1 MSSDPNRWVQNPPS
15 VFVKVHGTSRE
26 SMNNKFGLVVQFAA
40 DKQRYTVL
48 MCESQDAVSLK
59 TENLVVCGMMEKS
72 RAYLQMFR
80 NNRDIQ
86 RQWQSVETQIRQRT
100 GLSPKYAGV
109 ALLAILVVG
118 WYLLGFSKVLLLI
131 TALMMILSVI
141 GVDVAAGR
149 DWRSVARMAP
159 SRWRELVRTQIPLVG
174 PRIAASKVLLTLF
187 TAALGA
193 FLVYSLA
200 VTPAATTSA
209 PRRALS
215 SPSSASNWWNPW
227 SPTAAP
233 PMAPMPTSEV
243 KFSSREMQQ
252 LQQQYYKLGFDDATA
267 AKAFGASLP
276 DYGLNAATLD
286 GDEASASKEPS
297 ETTGDY
303 AWRDMAAVDR
313 VYDRDLPLPPV
324 SPKKS
329 PFGISTA
336 LAAFTIYRMLQPMA
350 VNAEGRL
357 DWDLFRANLYTMEVW
372 KLGLVAF
379 SVYRLV
385 ASFL

>member
-15 VFVKVHGTSRE
+15 VFVKVHGTSRDT
-26 SMNNKFGLVVQFAA
+26 MNNKFGLVVQYAG

-59 TENLVVCGMMEKS
+59 AENLVVCGMVEKS

-86 RQWQSVETQIRQRT
+86 RQWQSVETQIHQRT
-100 GLSPKYAGV
+100 GLSLKYAGA
-109 ALLAILVVG
+109 ALLAMLIVG
-118 WYLLGFSKVLLLI
+118 WYLLGFSKVLLLV
-131 TALMMILSVI
+131 TVLMMVLSVI
-141 GVDVAAGR
+141 SVDVAAGR

-174 PRIAASKVLLTLF
+174 PRIAASKVLLALF
-187 TAALGA
+187 SAALGA

-200 VTPAATTSA
+200 VTPAASST
-209 PRRALS
+209 PRRAWS
-215 SPSSASNWWNPW
+215 SSSNWWNPW

-233 PMAPMPTSEV
+233 MPMATSEA

-252 LQQQYYKLGFDDATA
+252 LQQQYYKLGFDDATE
-267 AKAFGASLP
+267 AKVFGASLP
-276 DYGLNAATLD
+276 DYGLD
-286 GDEASASKEPS
+286 GDETAAPKEPN
-297 ETTGDY
+297 EAAGDY
-303 AWRDMAAVDR
+303 AWRNMATANRD
-313 VYDRDLPLPPV
+313 YASDLPLPAA

-329 PFGISTA
+329 SFGISTA
-336 LAAFTIYRMLQPMA
+336 LAAFTIYRLLQPMS
-350 VNAEGRL
+350 VNAEGHL

>member
-26 SMNNKFGLVVQFAA
+26 TMNNKFGLVVQYAA
-40 DKQRYTVL
+40 DKLRYTVL

-59 TENLVVCGMMEKS
+59 AENLVVCGMVEKS

-86 RQWQSVETQIRQRT
+86 RQWQSMETQIRQRT
-100 GLSPKYAGV
+100 GLSPKYAGA
-109 ALLAILVVG
+109 ALLAMLVVG
-118 WYLLGFSKVLLLI
+118 WYLLGFSKVLLLL
-131 TALMMILSVI
+131 TALMMLFSVI

-174 PRIAASKVLLTLF
+174 PRIAASNVFLNLF

-193 FLVYSLA
+193 FLVYSLL
-200 VTPAATTSA
+200 VTPATTSAA

-215 SPSSASNWWNPW
+215 SSSSNWWNPW

-233 PMAPMPTSEV
+233 PMATSAV

-252 LQQQYYKLGFDDATA
+252 LQQQYYKLGFDDATEE
-267 AKAFGASLP
+267 KAFGASLP
-276 DYGLNAATLD
+276 DYSLNATTLNQD
-286 GDEASASKEPS
+286 DEGAASKEPNAK
-297 ETTGDY
+297 EDDY
-303 AWRDMAAVDR
+303 AWRKMAATDR
-313 VYDRDLPLPPV
+313 DYASDLPLPA

-329 PFGISTA
+329 SLRISTA
-336 LAAFTIYRMLQPMA
+336 LAAFTIYRLLHPMA
-350 VNAEGRL
+350 VNAEGQL
-357 DWDLFRANLYTMEVW
+357 DWDLFRANLYNMEVW
-372 KLGLVAF
+372 KMGLVAF